1 MAPPKKQQPQ
11 QAASNKQTQTIF
23 ASSQTQS
30 SNIQDD
36 DFSADLIKQVN
47 KEAGMRKAFNLGTD
61 EAPTTVKRWISTG
74 SRQLDYIISNRR
86 NGGLPEGRIIEIQG
100 PTSIG
105 KSHLTYEVAKATQRM
120 GGIVVYIDT
129 ENATSVENLE
139 SVGVDVR
146 KRFVFIQET
155 CIEEIFKVIES
166 TIEKARNLKADV
178 PVTVIWDSVAASA
191 PKAEIDGEYDQ
202 NTIGLAARVLS
213 KGFRKITH
221 VIGDKNVCLLLVNQQ
236 RVKIGCVHPETNIV
250 WRKTPLVVSPI
261 AADDVDVCYGT
272 MDEFFQETGHSW
284 KQMEINQPIDVAGYE
299 IRTLQNGLPV
309 WKKVKRIVR
318 KPETVRYTISSGD
331 NSLVCSGEHKV
342 FVRSKRS
349 GEEGFLEVRK
359 CFESEH
365 WVGTENGWRD
375 FIVSLDEQSLIP
387 ILDIEVEDCHSY
399 LSEGFLSHNTMY
411 GDPSTTPGGMAIP
424 YHSSVRIK
432 LTGGQQLKK
441 TINGKEAVIGIE
453 VTAKTIKNKVA
464 RPWREVSFEIHFGRG
479 IMESEQ
485 LFDELRQ
492 YCDKVSDPV
501 LMDGKKVEIA
511 GTGAWKNLLVTD
523 HETGEI
529 LQDVKFYKSDFQ
541 SKVLNDPNLLPCV
554 LHLCDAAFIMKS
566 NHEEHHT
573 IASVD
578 TSSAA
583 EVEALRMEQGGRE
596 ILHD

>member
-1 MAPPKKQQPQ
+1 MAPPKKQQQTQ
-11 QAASNKQTQTIF
+11 QAVTNKQTQTIF
-23 ASSQTQS
+23 SSPATT
-30 SNIQDD
+30 NFVDD

-86 NGGLPEGRIIEIQG
+86 GGGLPEGRIIEIQG

-221 VIGDKNVCLLLVNQQ
+221 VIGDKNVCLVLVNQQ
-236 RVKIGCVHPETNIV
+236 RQKIGV
-250 WRKTPLVVSPI
+250 L
-261 AADDVDVCYGT
+261 
-272 MDEFFQETGHSW
+272 
-284 KQMEINQPIDVAGYE
+284 
-299 IRTLQNGLPV
+299 
-309 WKKVKRIVR
+309 
-318 KPETVRYTISSGD
+318 
-331 NSLVCSGEHKV
+331 
-342 FVRSKRS
+342 
-349 GEEGFLEVRK
+349 
-359 CFESEH
+359 
-365 WVGTENGWRD
+365 
-375 FIVSLDEQSLIP
+375 
-387 ILDIEVEDCHSY
+387 
-399 LSEGFLSHNTMY
+399 Y
-411 GDPSTTPGGMAIP
+411 GDPSCVSPDTKIKVRKMASEQRVMNDANYEQKTDTCHSTEKNPIEEVTLREFFSRFGVSDLSTPIELDLSDEGYETQSWDEAQQKMVWKPITALVVKPSVEKHYQLGSLKGTSAHRILHNGEWNELPNHPEAILIEEPMEVVDMMVEDTENYLAEGQINHNTTPGGMAIP

-479 IMESEQ
+479 ILESEQ

-492 YCDKVSDPV
+492 YCDKVTEPV
-501 LMDGKKVEIA
+501 LLDGKKVEIA

-529 LQDVKFYKSDFQ
+529 LHDVKFYKSDFQ
-541 SKVLNDPNLLPCV
+541 SKVLDDPNLLPYV
-554 LHLCDAAFIMKS
+554 MHLMDAAFIMKS
-566 NHEEHHT
+566 NHEEHRT
-573 IASVD
+573 VASVD
-578 TSSAA
+578 TTSAA
-583 EVEALRMEQGGRE
+583 EMEALKMEQGGRE